1 MVNMR
6 IAIAG
11 YGAEGKS
18 SYAYWHN
25 PENEL
30 VIVDEREIPAGD
42 VPLDANVITGEGVFE
57 KLNGFDVVVRT
68 ASLAPRKIRTDGT
81 IWSGTNEFFARCAEK
96 SVPIIGVTGTKGK
109 GTTSSLIAS
118 ILKAAGKTVHLV
130 GNIGQPALEVLPSIQ
145 PEDIV
150 VYELSSFQLWD
161 LATSPQVA
169 VVLMIEPDHLDTHAD
184 FDDYMTAKSQIAV
197 NQLTTDRVV
206 YNAANVYATK
216 IAQFSPGQRLPYP
229 SEHTAHV
236 RGGLFYYGETELCDE
251 DNLLLPGRHNLEN
264 ALAAITATWPWVK
277 EPSIIAEGLRS
288 FAGLPHR
295 LELVRELDGVQ
306 YYNDSFSSAAGAAVA
321 AIRAFTAPEVVIL
334 GGIDKGADF
343 TELAQVIKDA
353 PNVKQLI
360 IIGKIRHKLA
370 DVLRQN
376 GVTQPVQVTD
386 VQTMREIV
394 GLARQAAAPGDVVIL
409 SPACASF
416 DMFKNFYDRG
426 DQFRSVVQ
434 GL

>member
-1 MVNMR
+1 MK

-11 YGAEGKS
+11 YGTEGKTN
-18 SYAYWHN
+18 YTYWN
-25 PENEL
+25 TPDND
-30 VIVDEREIPAGD
+30 VIIVDERDIPTSEL
-42 VPLDANVITGEGVFE
+42 PLDANVITGEGAFE
-57 KLNGFDVVVRT
+57 RLQGFDMVIRSPGV
-68 ASLAPRKIRTDGT
+68 APRKIHTDGKV
-81 IWSGTNEFFARCAEK
+81 WSATNEFFAKCPAQ
-96 SVPIIGVTGTKGK
+96 IIGVTGTKGK

-118 ILKAAGKTVHLV
+118 ILRSAGKTVHLV
-130 GNIGQPALEVLPSIQ
+130 GNIGQPALDALSDVQ

-161 LATSPQVA
+161 LVTSPQVA

-184 FDDYMTAKSQIAV
+184 FDNYVTAKSQIAA

-216 IAQFSPGQRLPYP
+216 IAQLSPGQRLPYP

-236 RGGLFYYGETELCDE
+236 RGDMFYYGETELCDL

-264 ALAAITATWPWVK
+264 ALAAITAVWPWIQ
-277 EPSIIAEGLRS
+277 EPDTIAEGLRS

-295 LELVRELDGVQ
+295 LELVREFDGVH

-321 AIRAFTAPEVVIL
+321 AIRAFTSPEIVIL

-343 TELAQVIKDA
+343 TELAQVIKNA

-376 GVTQPVQVTD
+376 GVTQSMEVTD
-386 VQTMREIV
+386 VQTMQEIV
-394 GLARQAAAPGDVVIL
+394 GLARQAAAPGDIVIL

-426 DQFRSVVQ
+426 DQFRSIVQ